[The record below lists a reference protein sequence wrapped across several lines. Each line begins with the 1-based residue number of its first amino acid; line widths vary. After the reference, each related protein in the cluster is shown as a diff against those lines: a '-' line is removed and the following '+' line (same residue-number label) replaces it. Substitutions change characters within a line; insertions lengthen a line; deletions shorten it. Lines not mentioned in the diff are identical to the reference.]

1 LRSIRAPALALD
13 VLLGCAARDYPH
25 ALDATRDYIAD
36 GRYWSQAVVALVD
49 DRSTTEPRSDW
60 RERVQGVPGVLKSR
74 WPSFDSLV
82 QAFRDDWDF
91 DARRTPW
98 REWADEDPEL
108 AAALREARP
117 PRQPQPSARERI
129 RGLATEDLLALAG
142 SGNLRDFAQILVKR
156 TTQRDVAAIRA
167 VASDPSVPMHAAAVS
182 ALAAKQDVDV
192 LPAILALTEETRPR
206 AVHALLFR
214 ALGALPY
221 EATRG
226 TVLEWLQGNDSSRR
240 AAAASAMAKHVI
252 TDDVPLLRELLGVEL
267 DAGAKGEQYLV
278 CSYAE
283 GLGRQPALGPYPE
296 LDRAF
301 IEMPYSYGRRFVV
314 DALVATDPTF
324 PAVRAV
330 HCLWDAEPA
339 IRATAAKVV
348 DVRNQEAAS
357 RLQVL
362 TADPAEEPDVR
373 CAADRVNR

>member
-1 LRSIRAPALALD
+1 
-13 VLLGCAARDYPH
+13 
-25 ALDATRDYIAD
+25 
-36 GRYWSQAVVALVD
+36 
-49 DRSTTEPRSDW
+49 
-60 RERVQGVPGVLKSR
+60 
-74 WPSFDSLV
+74 V
-82 QAFRDDWDF
+82 QAFRDEWDF

-142 SGNLRDFAQILVKR
+142 SGNLRDVAQTLVKR
-156 TTQRDVAAIRA
+156 TTQPDVAAMRA

-192 LPAILALTEETRPR
+192 LPGILALTEETRPR

-226 TVLEWLQGNDSSRR
+226 TVLEWLRGNDSSRR
-240 AAAASAMAKHVI
+240 HAAASAMAKHAI
-252 TDDVPLLRELLGVEL
+252 TDDVPFLRELLGVEL
-267 DAGAKGEQYLV
+267 DAAAKGEQYLV
-278 CSYAE
+278 CSCAE

-314 DALVATDPTF
+314 DALVATDPTY

-330 HCLWDAEPA
+330 DCLWDAEPA

-348 DVRNQEAAS
+348 DVQTQEAAS

-362 TADPAEEPDVR
+362 TADPAEEADVR
-373 CAADRVNR
+373 SAADRANR